1 MSSSPHK
8 PSFARQRLNYRNELF
23 APRTGM
29 AVNMRAICFGLGVGG
44 LTLGLSVGFAWSDWH
59 LLATEAFSCMAM
71 ALIQVGAEEAGMAL
85 LNTAVGF
92 AALDSA
98 RRIARIMLMIPALAF
113 VVSTL
118 VAVCQIVG

>member
-1 MSSSPHK
+1 MSSTSHK

-23 APRTGM
+23 AKRTGLS
-29 AVNMRAICFGLGVGG
+29 AKMRAVCFGMGVGG
-44 LTLGLSVGFAWSDWH
+44 VALGLSVGFAWSDWH

-85 LNTAVGF
+85 LNTAVGHS
-92 AALDSA
+92 ALDSA
-98 RRIARIMLMIPALAF
+98 RKFARAMLAIPAAAF

-118 VAVCQIVG
+118 VAVSEIVS

>member
-71 ALIQVGAEEAGMAL
+71 ALIQVGAEEAAKVL
-85 LNTAVGF
+85 VNTAVGF
-92 AALDSA
+92 AALDDA
-98 RRIARIMLMIPALAF
+98 RKFARISLVIPAMAF
-113 VVSTL
+113 VVSTI
-118 VAVCQIVG
+118 VAVRAIVS

>member
-1 MSSSPHK
+1 MSSSPQK

-71 ALIQVGAEEAGMAL
+71 ALIQVGAEEAAKVL
-85 LNTAVGF
+85 VNTAVGF
-92 AALDSA
+92 AALDDA
-98 RRIARIMLMIPALAF
+98 RKFARISLVIPAMAF
-113 VVSTL
+113 VVSTI
-118 VAVCQIVG
+118 VAVRAIVS